1 MTPLASPAP
10 AARLTAAPAASAP
23 LVAPVVVAAAPVT
36 TPALSP
42 FTRSPQPQQSSSR
55 SVAELEAALGMQQD
69 LLEEER
75 VAFALALAQSNAAV
89 AGVVESA
96 VSAASSKWELR
107 VAELQRAV
115 EGEKLRA
122 IELDTLAMEV
132 VSAHEQD
139 KAAWALERQRML
151 AEAELGYAGLART
164 VSERAEATIAA
175 LRSELNGYAQALDA
189 ERLRADEASEAAAQ
203 GGKRS
208 IAAAVEPV
216 RRQLAAEQAHAA
228 ATEAQ
233 LQRQLQS
240 LVRDAHVARTELIS
254 AVESE
259 AADAIEEAR
268 AEAVAARAEAVA
280 ARAAAEA
287 QRRAHAGALERLR
300 AEYEAQARGF
310 ESRLRARVSR
320 TISLLRSS
328 TEQPDLAAIL
338 SPLMASTVPM
348 PPFMGGGAK
357 EGQTPPPT
365 IAQPV
370 FVGSVASSPEPS
382 PVPRERPAA
391 RAGTSAESEQADR
404 LLVAADDILGAVLA
418 GMSAEQRHIFWQ
430 GGQR

>member
-1 MTPLASPAP
+1 
-10 AARLTAAPAASAP
+10 
-23 LVAPVVVAAAPVT
+23 
-36 TPALSP
+36 LSP

-280 ARAAAEA
+280 ARAEAVAARAAAEA